1 MDRRLLNK
9 HIASMLAVILV
20 LTNSN
25 VTLPAEEVSSETE
38 SIFVETNQETVSD
51 TSQQI
56 QIEETQEN
64 IGEEAP
70 AEEQPAEAPE
80 TTAANQTLE
89 SPEAPTEEQP
99 TTGNENAGEEQPE
112 KQTETSTS
120 EKSEEQ
126 TETLTGEKL
135 EETSEE
141 ASEEESRSLELRSE
155 DENKR
160 TIQTVQELV
169 ALSKEGPQ
177 NYQNAEIILAPHDI
191 SELDLSGTDF
201 AGLGSDECPFKGS
214 ISFSGEYSG
223 YITLDKPLFN
233 AVSSD
238 AKISKLNLKAANN
251 MPDPILAKSY
261 VNGGGTDL
269 ATISLKIDAKRTDI
283 TEGGGQTSYSS
294 FGGIIGTLG
303 EGASVSLSI
312 TSEIP
317 QAKAAVGGKGNKG
330 FFCNTMEANAS
341 LTVSAFL
348 GNADFQVS
356 STDGN
361 AGALVGAMEAGAQL
375 TVVPDFTF
383 GGSVSGAANAG
394 GLVGSSADGAKITI
408 QNNYTV
414 NGSISS
420 GSGYAGGL
428 IGSAVNNPVTVT
440 NGSISVNSASLSA
453 GASSV
458 AGGLFGE
465 CTVSGNTAELDL
477 TSYTI
482 NGVSITSGKYAGGV
496 FGMLKNQAGNYTVK
510 IQNGADKTISST
522 CQGADNYGGLIGNY
536 QADLLTSGL
545 ELTGLNITSSNTGA
559 EKTAYSG
566 VIAEVTK
573 KSYVKMEN
581 LTVSVDQQV
590 ANGNYFG
597 GLVANCSGA
606 DISGFFDIGTVK
618 ISGTNNT
625 VKAEG
630 ASGGLIGKLED
641 GVVRLSGTTDLSGI
655 QPGGEGS
662 QYGQLVGNR
671 GAALVY
677 AVGTGSDSNTDTA
690 AGWKLVRDGNGK
702 CVSDIGSWGEVIRV
716 DGTKLKEGTSE
727 LLAYD
732 STNHTVTVKNF
743 DLSGILNEQDF
754 AALALTMQCSDAK
767 AAGALLFSG
776 SAPLNSKITL
786 TGDSNT
792 IIDLA
797 GTGVTGLMRDDGT
810 QGTFTGSLNGGSCTV
825 ALSIGDAYGIKAGT
839 TCTSEDA
846 GCGQIYNH
854 YYLGLFAK
862 TGTNSISNLTV
873 SGSIN
878 YGLSTQQEIWVGG
891 VTAFQETGTAS
902 YENVTSDIAIS
913 FTGRVADD
921 SKETL
926 KAAHVGGFV
935 GAASGA
941 PQLTFTGC
949 KWTGSITDSAET
961 ASDCYLGGYIGSV
974 SPDGGS
980 ITLKNS
986 SIGNGT
992 DNNAAITVTQSDN
1005 VSKTGGILAAVETKE
1020 GTDNKI
1026 TITADGFTVNGFDTS
1041 SAATESTGGFL
1052 GYDWHNVDFT
1062 VSGLSVSNATLN
1074 AGNAGFGGLV
1084 YEAGGHWIVKEPDE
1098 SQDAGQN
1105 TAKYGIKYG
1114 TGVSFN
1120 GKSVD
1125 DTPSA
1130 LLVCRGDDYR
1140 STEDRE
1146 DNCALYLQMN
1156 SKAAYQV
1163 DPSVS
1168 VTLNSGTYFDELV
1181 GISMGTYG
1189 NGVVSIATEN
1199 HEKLNQSNYNTYQK
1213 QLSKDYDNSHTRYYY
1228 NLDQFPKAEGD
1239 ITSGEELIMWTLGQ
1253 NAEWNIK
1260 DYFRTEDKDTYTK
1273 VRTVTG
1279 TIDLT
1284 GLSYYP
1290 IDYVGKINI
1299 DKAEIIFDYAK
1310 INSCE
1315 KNNKE
1320 LNNSKKQHYMM
1331 QTGLF
1336 KNLTSQKDYAAQ
1348 ITVTNSKLS
1357 GSIGQTEDG
1366 VSGALVVG
1374 TMQGQVTENKLYPVT
1389 VRIDGL
1395 TLDGIYVDGVE
1406 NDDYAPLL
1414 VNAADRNTTL
1424 NIKNVTTSDAY
1435 QTNNRISAA
1444 TSLFGNIGNEKAIN
1458 MSVSFQNMKL
1468 DARTDSGKLDAVL
1481 YNTTQSIFTKAT
1493 FLHSFQYDPK
1503 DTASSGSYT
1512 FTKDDTV
1519 KQSENSW
1526 EGNVTYGWEISNTK
1540 SGRNP
1545 GQQYY
1550 YLGELSKPE
1559 FVKDAILNTT
1569 SENSTDNTCFAS
1581 GKYLRYVAVKEGND
1595 SKEYYHEIDI
1605 NLQSADILEGCGTYD
1620 DPFRITSGAQLETV
1634 AAFIATGISNGWKV
1648 NLPKNVINNK
1658 SSLSAHDSTSE
1669 AGHYEYT
1676 SGEIWKAAED
1686 TTGLKKDDVRAY
1698 MRNAYYQIQN
1708 DIDLSNSFYGL
1719 GGPNPDT
1726 NTFSGVIVGKKAAD
1740 GSCPKIYITAQGA
1753 TKTFGGLIAFS
1764 QGSVV
1769 KDLVLEFGGR
1779 TANDSENGA
1788 ADQTTGNSESCAPM
1802 GITIEAQGAS
1812 QERDKQS
1819 FFGGVIGYIVG
1830 GDNIIDN
1837 VELNG
1842 LATDKINVNKGNDNG
1857 NVNLVDIGGY
1867 VGLIGGNLE
1876 SGGGVIFRN
1885 IDGSGL
1891 SEYGNDTAKDFYY
1904 RNPFV
1909 GRVLDGYACSE
1920 GCKLENTD
1928 KNYSIPQLTENDKLT
1943 VTSSDISIGSK
1954 QQLWVLSA
1962 IVNSGAGGG
1971 DSAIKYNN
1979 DAYNYGRSRTGTY
1992 DNVGNSVSS
2001 DSGEAKDNTHWGGEL
2016 TGQVSYLVS
2025 NYASSNEAA
2034 KISSALSSA
2043 HSVTFKADCDMTAYG
2058 NGFRG
2063 IGTTYQDNK
2072 TDDVK
2077 YDSNSGANS
2086 GKLKTGIRNRTLWIT
2101 GTVGGENNTN
2111 PKITLARNVQEY
2123 ASEGNGGWWAQGIG
2137 LFPVVNFSA
2146 ATTVKNLTISG
2157 TSRISYFEVEKEKS
2171 DYIGEAS
2178 AGGFAGMTANNSGA
2192 NNVTFQNVKAEKLT
2206 VTGSKYSGGFFGVI
2220 GQSSRTTS
2228 TKLVTV
2234 SSTVGAYTFNGC
2246 SYSGITV
2253 EGGYSAGGFVGT
2265 YRNEKNTDKQSI
2277 TVTGQTTLS
2286 ASNIGWVKDACL
2298 EMYTVNNNKD
2308 DAKMNGYS
2316 GGGGI
2321 VGYYYGGSMNVA
2333 TKDNDKITLEKLY
2346 IYGPQFAYNC
2356 DYGLGGIVGL
2366 YANTTALTIKN
2377 IFIKD
2382 TAIEVQI
2389 DPNYV
2394 GKHTKNPSYYT
2405 TPACGL
2411 LLGYSA
2417 NNKNN
2422 TIKIEKAE
2430 IKNSYVLNAGI
2441 GGGLLG
2447 RPGLKT
2453 SISDTKIDGLT
2464 VYSQGAASYT
2474 GSTRAGGILGS
2485 NGSGNVEIKNLT
2497 MKNVNVVSDGNTA
2510 LLQGLIYSG
2519 TKQTVNQLK
2528 TENCVVV
2535 TTQTPVASG
2544 RYFNLADTDPGSD
2557 NNGTKQDYYAGTAG
2571 LFLGASKLS
2580 ATGLNSIDTVYGF
2593 NIGVKDLTLGYYC
2606 GNASSTSLTYSYN
2619 NTSHSG
2625 QFSSA
2630 LDSTTIG
2637 AYDAKDSTP
2646 YANMTMSDK
2655 NRYTDGYLGLITGAN
2670 NDSATSTVKIVGLS
2684 VQGGNYPYELNG
2696 NSDATFVRKSVDNN
2710 NGEVTCGGQAKGNNY
2725 VIFSDYTGNSFA
2737 ETCNTEGTIGS
2748 IDLKSNYPVNTQAPY
2763 PYVIINAASALKV
2776 YSSEEDTTGI
2786 RLTSDGMN
2794 DNAKKEIISD
2804 LTQGTDSKIYQQKY
2818 QRVRYAKK
2826 SNDQWVL
2833 ANVANKFDSTKGEYK
2848 DRLSTYFT
2856 ASESKESDYIGI
2868 DDFDVLMID
2877 TSKSSEI
2884 TQMIHEYLSVLTNC
2898 DQTGI
2903 GSANGASPADKA
2915 QYTSMTAYTYKW
2927 NGTKFVKADNNNTS
2941 LIINDTDHSISVRAG
2956 AHDNQN
2962 KQFTVLD
2969 VYYANPG
2976 NAKEGYHL
2984 FIPVVVKKILQT
2996 EFSIKM
3002 RNGSS
3007 AYGDAYTSNAAML
3020 ANYGEDFTAQLT
3032 YSYIWTAD
3040 EWNANIAAGTNFLWS
3055 YDKQVK
3061 LGDAKGSLAN
3071 DSTRYT
3077 LVDMNRREAGVT
3089 FFTGIGTA
3097 ITSTEGK
3104 QDAVLKFNDL
3114 KESSDKSYSSVYL
3127 SDLLPLKAE
3136 LATDGTLKKLSSAE
3150 GATIRIWNTDKSAY
3164 EYYGSKGSNDLAGTP
3179 YYTVTVGKTGSE
3191 EVKVSEVYYLTVNCQ
3206 KGSGVITQNATL
3218 GLDRMTSADPSAL
3231 PSRKRSAVGNSME
3244 QNTYTLGKFYNVT
3257 DVTITPEGEDK
3268 TGSIK
3273 SETNDYID
3281 LDLNAKI
3288 TVPEDYKNQFETY
3301 AKNDPV
3307 YFRFAVQMHNQSQ
3320 DDTGSD
3326 QILTNAVQ
3334 ALSVKLDDTELSAE
3348 DYTCE
3353 VSDGVLYLLVKNKK
3367 GIDFS
3372 DTTVKAQLRLSYSGG
3387 EMDAQFPMRK
3397 GNDDTSGII
3406 FSTNAAIAYS
3416 ESSLDGSTMSGAGES
3431 HTKFYRE
3438 TISSVEITYR
3448 AYDTVS
3454 EDGKVSQLGINGK
3467 EVADKGGVTI
3477 KTQGTY
3483 NATDISGLNT
3493 TDETNEAYPYYL
3505 VGSLELQKKTTDSNG
3520 NTVVY
3525 QPVNMSDYI
3534 TTVRL
3539 NNETAQKPEVQ
3550 YTFKMQLTKDQV
3562 NNLATEPI
3570 KMDFSYFVKSDK
3582 SLEELDDCS
3591 QYANYKVIL
3600 KAHLANKAETALIE
3614 DVSDYIIYTNAKF
3627 YNGIIS
3633 TRDFDKIIKNGR

>member
-1 MDRRLLNK
+1 MDRRWK
-9 HIASMLAVILV
+9 KIIASMLAATMV
-20 LTNSN
+20 LSNSN
-25 VTLPAEEVSSETE
+25 MTVFAGEANDEDEAIMVESDQKTVDSSSVEETE
-38 SIFVETNQETVSD
+38 EESASL
-51 TSQQI
+51 SG
-56 QIEETQEN
+56 ETQE
-64 IGEEAP
+64 EEP
-70 AEEQPAEAPE
+70 GISMDDEPEENPDIPDEEEQEI
-80 TTAANQTLE
+80 
-89 SPEAPTEEQP
+89 TEEQ
-99 TTGNENAGEEQPE
+99 TDEEA
-112 KQTETSTS
+112 
-120 EKSEEQ
+120 
-126 TETLTGEKL
+126 ETLDCEN
-135 EETSEE
+135 
-141 ASEEESRSLELRSE
+141 EEENVDLQLVEE
-155 DENKR
+155 DETAKADENKR
-160 TIQTVQELV
+160 EIQNVEELV
-169 ALSKEGPQ
+169 KLSQEKPES
-177 NYQNAEIILAPHDI
+177 YQNAEIILAPHDTR
-191 SELDLSGTDF
+191 ELDLSGKDF
-201 AGLGSDECPFKGS
+201 EGLGSDTYPFKGS
-214 ISFSGEYSG
+214 ISFSGDYTG
-223 YITLDKPLFN
+223 YITLDKSLFN

-238 AKISKLNLKAANN
+238 ARISKLNLKAANN
-251 MPDPILAKSY
+251 MADPILAKSY
-261 VNGGGTDL
+261 IKGDGTANEPIKL
-269 ATISLKIDAKRTDI
+269 NIDAKSTDI

-303 EGASVSLSI
+303 EGASVSLDI
-312 TSEIP
+312 TSVIP
-317 QAKAAVGGKGNKG
+317 QAKAAVSGEGNRG
-330 FFCNTMEANAS
+330 FFCNTMKRNAS
-341 LTVSAFL
+341 LTVSAFTSSS

-356 STDGN
+356 STNEN
-361 AGALVGAMEAGAQL
+361 AGALVGAMETGAQL

-383 GGSVSGAANAG
+383 NGSVSGAANAG
-394 GLVGSSADGAKITI
+394 GLVGNSADGAKITV

-414 NGSISS
+414 SGSISS
-420 GSGYAGGL
+420 GNGNAGGL
-428 IGSAVNNPVTVT
+428 IGSAVNNPVTVM
-440 NGSISVNSASLSA
+440 NGNISVNSASLSA
-453 GASSV
+453 GANSA
-458 AGGLFGE
+458 AGGLFGN
-465 CTVSGNTAELDL
+465 CTVSGVSAAELDF
-477 TSYTI
+477 TTYTI
-482 NGVSITSGKYAGGV
+482 NDVSITSGKYAGGA
-496 FGMLKNQAGNYTVK
+496 FGILSNITDNSTIK
-510 IQNGADKTISST
+510 IQNGNQSVISSAG
-522 CQGADNYGGLIGNY
+522 QGADNYGALIGNY
-536 QADLLTSGL
+536 QADQLTSGL
-545 ELTGLNITSSNTGA
+545 ELTGLSITSSHTGA

-566 VIAEVTK
+566 VIAEVTG

-597 GLVANCSGA
+597 GLVANCSG
-606 DISGFFDIGTVK
+606 DSTSGFFDIGTVK

-625 VKAEG
+625 VKDG
-630 ASGGLIGKLED
+630 ASGGLIGKLQD

-662 QYGQLVGNR
+662 RYGQLVGNR

-677 AVGTGSDSNTDTA
+677 AVGIGSNAGTA
-690 AGWKLVRDGNGK
+690 AGWTLVRDGSGK
-702 CVSDIGSWGEVIRV
+702 CVSDIGNWGEVIRV
-716 DGTKLKEGTSE
+716 DGTKLKEGSSD

-743 DLSGILNEQDF
+743 NLSGISNEQDF
-754 AALALTMQCSDAK
+754 ATFALTMQCSGAK
-767 AAGALLFSG
+767 EGGALRFSR
-776 SAPLNSKITL
+776 SADLNSQITL
-786 TGDSNT
+786 TDDSNT
-792 IIDLA
+792 IIDLT

-810 QGTFTGSLNGGSCTV
+810 QGTFTGSLNGGSRTV
-825 ALSIGDAYGIKAGT
+825 VLSIGDAYGIKADGT
-839 TCTSEDA
+839 PCTSANE

-854 YYLGLFAK
+854 SNLGLFAK
-862 TGTNSISNLTV
+862 TGSLTGAISDITV

-902 YENVTSDIAIS
+902 YQNVISDIAIS
-913 FTGRVADD
+913 FTGSVADA
-921 SKETL
+921 L
-926 KAAHVGGFV
+926 KAAHVSGFV

-941 PQLTFTGC
+941 PTLTFTDC
-949 KWTGSITDSAET
+949 KWTGSITDSATT
-961 ASDCYLGGYIGSV
+961 ASDRYLGGYIGSM

-980 ITLKNS
+980 IALANS
-986 SIGNGT
+986 SIENGA
-992 DNNAAITVTQSDN
+992 DKKAAITVTQPGT

-1026 TITADGFTVNGFDTS
+1026 TITANGFTVNGFETS

-1062 VSGLSVSNATLN
+1062 VSGLSVSHAALN
-1074 AGNAGFGGLV
+1074 AENAGFGGLV
-1084 YEAGGHWIVKEPDE
+1084 YEAGGHWIVKESDGNQSTE
-1098 SQDAGQN
+1098 
-1105 TAKYGIKYG
+1105 KYGIKYG
-1114 TGVSFN
+1114 AGVSFK
-1120 GKSVD
+1120 GKSAD

-1140 STEDRE
+1140 STDTYS
-1146 DNCALYLQMN
+1146 DNYALYLELD

-1163 DPSVS
+1163 DSTVE

-1181 GISMGTYG
+1181 GISMGIYG

-1199 HEKLNQSNYNTYQK
+1199 QEKLNQSECNTYQK
-1213 QLSKDYDNSHTRYYY
+1213 RLSKDYDNPHTRYYY
-1228 NLDQFPKAEGD
+1228 NLDQFQKAEGD
-1239 ITSGEELIMWTLGQ
+1239 ITSGDELIMWTLGQ
-1253 NAEWNIK
+1253 DAEWNIK
-1260 DYFRTEDKDTYTK
+1260 DYFRVEDKDTYQE
-1273 VRTVTG
+1273 VRKVTG

-1299 DKAEIIFDYAK
+1299 TDATITFDYAQ

-1320 LNNSKKQHYMM
+1320 LNDSKKQHYMM
-1331 QTGLF
+1331 QTSLF
-1336 KNLTSQKDYAAQ
+1336 RNLTSQKDYAAQ

-1374 TMQGQVTENKLYPVT
+1374 TMQGQVTENKLYPAT

-1435 QTNNRISAA
+1435 QKNNRTFAA
-1444 TSLFGNIGNEKAIN
+1444 TSLFGNIGNETAIN

-1468 DARTDSGKLDAVL
+1468 DARTDSGKPEAVL
-1481 YNTTQSIFTKAT
+1481 YNTKQSIFTKAT

-1503 DTASSGSYT
+1503 DKASSGSYT
-1512 FTKDDTV
+1512 FTEDDTV
-1519 KQSENSW
+1519 KQSENKW
-1526 EGNVTYGWEISNTK
+1526 TGNVTYGLEISNTE

-1550 YLGELSKPE
+1550 YLGDISNPKY
-1559 FVKDAILNTT
+1559 VKDGILSTT
-1569 SENSTDNTCFAS
+1569 SQNSTDKTCFAN
-1581 GKYLRYVAVKEGND
+1581 GNYLRYVAVAENSNGNT
-1595 SKEYYHEIDI
+1595 YYHEIDI

-1620 DPFRITSGAQLETV
+1620 DPFQITSGAQLAT
-1634 AAFIATGISNGWKV
+1634 AATFIASGNSTGWKV
-1648 NLPKNVINNK
+1648 NLPQSVINNK
-1658 SSLSAHDSTSE
+1658 ASLSAHDSTSK

-1676 SGEIWKAAED
+1676 SGEMWKAAED
-1686 TTGLKKDDVRAY
+1686 TTGLNKDNVRAY

-1708 DIDLSNSFYGL
+1708 DIDLPNSFYGL

-1726 NTFSGVIVGKKAAD
+1726 NTFSGVIIGKKAED
-1740 GSCPKIYITAQGA
+1740 GSCPKIYVSAQGT

-1779 TANDSENGA
+1779 TANDSENGVA
-1788 ADQTTGNSESCAPM
+1788 GQTTGVYESCNPM

-1842 LATDKINVNKGNDNG
+1842 LETDKIIVNKDNG
-1857 NVNLVDIGGY
+1857 NENLVDIGGY

-1885 IDGSGL
+1885 ITGTGL

-1920 GCKLENTD
+1920 GIKLENTD

-1943 VTSSDISIGSK
+1943 VESSDISIGSA

-1962 IVNSGAGGG
+1962 IVNSGAGGKK
-1971 DSAIKYNN
+1971 SNSYYNN
-1979 DAYNYGRSRTGTY
+1979 DAYKYGRSRTGTY
-1992 DNVGNSVSS
+1992 ASVGSKVTDHSDEDTDNTYWG
-2001 DSGEAKDNTHWGGEL
+2001 GMEAKLG
-2016 TGQVSYLVS
+2016 GQVSYLAAKYTS
-2025 NYASSNEAA
+2025 DSEAA
-2034 KISSALSSA
+2034 KVSETA
-2043 HSVTFKADCDMTAYG
+2043 HKVYFTVDCDMSGYG

-2063 IGTTYQDNK
+2063 IGTTYQDNGDTAHDIK
-2072 TDDVK
+2072 
-2077 YDSNSGANS
+2077 
-2086 GKLKTGIRNRTLWIT
+2086 NRTLKIT
-2101 GTVGGENNTN
+2101 TIVGNKETTN
-2111 PKITLARNVQEY
+2111 QTITLARNVKEY

-2146 ATTVKNLTISG
+2146 ATTVQNLTISG
-2157 TSRISYFEVEKEKS
+2157 TSCISYQDDRTDKAH

-2178 AGGFAGMTANNSGA
+2178 AGGFAGMTANGSSTGK
-2192 NNVTFQNVKAEKLT
+2192 VDFQNVRAANLT

-2228 TKLVTV
+2228 TGLVKV
-2234 SSTVGAYTFNGC
+2234 SSTAGAYTFTGC

-2265 YRNEKNTDKQSI
+2265 YRNDKSNDKSSI

-2298 EMYTVNNNKD
+2298 EMYAVNNNKD

-2321 VGYYYGGSMNVA
+2321 VGYYYGGAMNVA
-2333 TKDNDKITLEKLY
+2333 TKDTDEITLEKLY

-2366 YANTTALTIKN
+2366 YANTTSLTIKN
-2377 IFIKD
+2377 ICIED

-2389 DPNYV
+2389 NPKYV
-2394 GKHTKNPSYYT
+2394 GKHTNNPSYYT

-2417 NNKNN
+2417 NHKTN
-2422 TIKIEKAE
+2422 TIKTEKAKIE
-2430 IKNSYVLNAGI
+2430 NSYVLNAGI

-2453 SISDTKIDGLT
+2453 SISDTTINGLT

-2485 NGSGNVEIKNLT
+2485 NGSGDVEIKNLT
-2497 MKNVNVVSDGNTA
+2497 MNNVTVASDGNTA

-2519 TKQTVNQLK
+2519 TKQTVNHLK

-2535 TTQTPVASG
+2535 TTQTPVVSG
-2544 RYFNLADTDPGSD
+2544 RYFNTAATDPGSD
-2557 NNGTKQDYYAGTAG
+2557 STNTTPDSYAGTAG

-2580 ATGLNSIDTVYGF
+2580 ATGLNLIDTVYGF

-2606 GNASSTSLTYSYN
+2606 GNASSTSLTYSYD

-2696 NSDATFVRKSVDNN
+2696 NGDATFVRKSVDDK
-2710 NGEVTCGGQAKGNNY
+2710 GKVTYEGKVQGNNY
-2725 VIFSDYTGNSFA
+2725 VIFSDYTGNSFT
-2737 ETCNTEGTIGS
+2737 ETRNTEGTIGS
-2748 IDLKSNYPVNTQAPY
+2748 IDSKSNYPVNTPAPD
-2763 PYVIINAASALKV
+2763 PYVIINATSALKV
-2776 YSSEEDTTGI
+2776 YSSKDDTTSMK
-2786 RLTSDGMN
+2786 LTGDGMN
-2794 DNAKKEIISD
+2794 DNAKKAIISD
-2804 LTQGTDSKIYQQKY
+2804 LTQGTGSKIYQQKY
-2818 QRVRYAKK
+2818 QRVRYAKENAAQK
-2826 SNDQWVL
+2826 WEL
-2833 ANVANKFDSTKGEYK
+2833 ANVADKFDTTNGKYK
-2848 DRLSTYFT
+2848 DQLSTYFT
-2856 ASESKESDYIGI
+2856 ASESKRSDYEGV

-2903 GSANGASPADKA
+2903 GSTNGTSPADKA
-2915 QYTSMTAYTYKW
+2915 QYYSMKAYTYRW
-2927 NGTKFVKADNNNTS
+2927 NGAKFIKTEKENSS
-2941 LIINDTDHSISVRAG
+2941 LIINDTDHSVSVRAG

-2962 KQFTVLD
+2962 NQFTVLD

-3061 LGDAKGSLAN
+3061 LGEAKGSLASA
-3071 DSTRYT
+3071 STRYT

-3089 FFTGIGTA
+3089 FFTGTGTA
-3097 ITSTEGK
+3097 IKNTEGK
-3104 QDAVLKFNDL
+3104 EDAVLKFNDL

-3136 LATDGTLKKLSSAE
+3136 ADQNGTLKKLSSE
-3150 GATIRIWNTDKSAY
+3150 KGATIRIWNTDKY
-3164 EYYGSKGSNDLAGTP
+3164 EYYGPKDSNDPANTD

-3206 KGSGVITQNATL
+3206 EGSGVITQNATL

-3231 PSRKRSAVGNSME
+3231 PSRKRSAAGNSME

-3257 DVTITPEGEDK
+3257 DVTITPKGEDE

-3281 LDLNAKI
+3281 LDLSAEI
-3288 TVPEDYKNQFETY
+3288 TVPEAYRTQFDTY
-3301 AKNDPV
+3301 ASNDPV
-3307 YFRFAVQMHNQSQ
+3307 YFRFAIQMHNQSQ

-3334 ALSVKLDDTELSAE
+3334 ALSVKLGSTELLAE

-3367 GIDFS
+3367 GNNFS
-3372 DTTVKAQLRLSYSGG
+3372 DTTVTAQLRLSYSGG
-3387 EMDAQFPMRK
+3387 EIDAQFPMRK
-3397 GNDDTSGII
+3397 GADTASGIT
-3406 FSTNAAIAYS
+3406 FSVNAEIAYN
-3416 ESSLDGSTMSGAGES
+3416 ESSLDGSTMSDSGENQ
-3431 HTKFYRE
+3431 TKFYRE
-3438 TISSVEITYR
+3438 TISSVGITYR

-3454 EDGKVSQLGINGK
+3454 EDGNVSQLGINGK
-3467 EVADKGGVTI
+3467 EVADTDGVTI
-3477 KTQGTY
+3477 TTQGTY
-3483 NATDISGLNT
+3483 NAADMTGLNT
-3493 TDETNEAYPYYL
+3493 TDESSETYPYYL
-3505 VGSLELQKKTTDSNG
+3505 VGSLELQKKTTDSDG
-3520 NTVVY
+3520 DTVY
-3525 QPVNMSDYI
+3525 KAVNMSDYI
-3534 TTVRL
+3534 TSVSL
-3539 NNETAQKPEVQ
+3539 NRGAAQNPGNS
-3550 YTFKMQLTKDQV
+3550 YTFKMQLTGEQV
-3562 NNLATEPI
+3562 SNLATEPV

-3582 SLEELDDCS
+3582 SLEELGEHS

-3600 KAHLANKAETALIE
+3600 KAHLANKKETALVE
-3614 DVSDYIIYTNAKF
+3614 DVSDYLIYTNAKF

-3633 TRDFDKIIKNGR
+3633 TRDFDKR